1 MTSLLWLPQSA
12 RSCALFLIACTLLAT
27 VAPAPAHAGD
37 DTTRAAREHFN
48 RGRKLYDLQ
57 RFPEAAAEYEK
68 AYELRDDPS
77 LLFNIGQAYRGAG
90 EAQKAL
96 GFYRAFLRRVPD
108 APNAAI
114 TRTLI
119 EDLRKTLDEQRK
131 AQEQQQQQQQQQQQ
145 AEEKP
150 QPTPT
155 PTPTPL
161 PTPPPGPPP
170 VDQQQLAQGKKLRLI
185 GIGVGAFGVAA
196 LAVGGAM
203 AGLTASVNDDLNHPK
218 QTTPPP
224 LYSHS
229 LESTGRTYQT
239 LSYTFFAVGGAA
251 LVGGVATIL
260 VGQQKIKRS
269 SHYAFAPMIAPGT
282 AGLTFSVER

>member
-1 MTSLLWLPQSA
+1 MTSSL
-12 RSCALFLIACTLLAT
+12 RSCVAVLLALTLST
-27 VAPAPAHAGD
+27 VAVSPAWAGD

-57 RFPEAAAEYEK
+57 RFSEAATEYEK

-96 GFYRAFLRRVPD
+96 GFDRAFLRRVPD

-119 EDLRKTLDEQRK
+119 DDLRRTIDEQKK
-131 AQEQQQQQQQQQQQ
+131 AQEQPPQGTLHV
-145 AEEKP
+145 EEKP
-150 QPTPT
+150 QPAPA
-155 PTPTPL
+155 PAPAPV
-161 PTPPPGPPP
+161 PAPAPPPGPPP
-170 VDQQQLAQGKKLRLI
+170 VDTHQLAQGKKLRLI
-185 GIGVGAFGVAA
+185 GLGVGAFGVAA

-218 QTTPPP
+218 PSTPPP
-224 LYSHS
+224 VYSHS

-269 SHYAFAPMIAPGT
+269 THYAFAPMVAPGS
-282 AGLTFSVER
+282 AGITLTVER

>member
-1 MTSLLWLPQSA
+1 LLTLTIAVSA
-12 RSCALFLIACTLLAT
+12 S
-27 VAPAPAHAGD
+27 PAHAAD
-37 DTTRAAREHFN
+37 DTTKAAREHFN

-57 RFPEAAAEYEK
+57 RFSEAATEYEK

-77 LLFNIGQAYRGAG
+77 LLFNIGQAFRGAG

-119 EDLRKTLDEQRK
+119 DDLKRTIEEQKHALERPPTGTLPNGDTTANGDKTQTT
-131 AQEQQQQQQQQQQQ
+131 A
-145 AEEKP
+145 
-150 QPTPT
+150 PTPA
-155 PTPTPL
+155 PAPAPL
-161 PTPPPGPPP
+161 PAQPPPPPP
-170 VDQQQLAQGKKLRLI
+170 VDMHQYAVGKKLRLI
-185 GIGVGAFGVAA
+185 GIGVGAFGIAS

-218 QTTPPP
+218 TGSPAP

-239 LSYTFFAVGGAA
+239 LAVTFFAVGGAA
-251 LVGGVATIL
+251 VAGGVATFL
-260 VGQQKIKRS
+260 VGQRKIKRS
-269 SHYAFAPMIAPGT
+269 NYAFAPMIAPGS
-282 AGLTFSVER
+282 AGVTLTVER